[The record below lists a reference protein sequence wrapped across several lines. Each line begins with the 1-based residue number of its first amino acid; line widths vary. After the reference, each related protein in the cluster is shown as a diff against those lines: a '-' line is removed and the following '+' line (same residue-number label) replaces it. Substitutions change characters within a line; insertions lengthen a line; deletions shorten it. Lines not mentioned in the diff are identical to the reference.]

1 MVRLLA
7 SDDPRWCPALGA
19 AIGLG
24 MLTKYTIP
32 NRPIPLAI
40 LDGEQIEESGQP
52 QWDSSRVRR
61 DPELVEHETIG
72 SSRADVAS
80 VNSLQELQRDEMM
93 LDLSKEVG

>member
-1 MVRLLA
+1 VSGPWSGDWSGNA
-7 SDDPRWCPALGA
+7 D
-19 AIGLG
+19 
-24 MLTKYTIP
+24 
-32 NRPIPLAI
+32 
-40 LDGEQIEESGQP
+40 EESGQP

-72 SSRADVAS
+72 SSSADVAS